1 MSIGRYLAL
10 AGLAFALTACTLL
23 PQAEPVQV
31 YLLPAASL
39 PPASTTKIDRVLRIS
54 RPRASMILSS
64 TRIAVIPAGSQLSS
78 YKGARWSDEA
88 PALLR
93 DRLVELFID
102 DGRFTTVSSDDQH
115 LLTDLDLQGSLAAFQ
130 AEYRN
135 GRPVV
140 VIRYDAHLASSGSQR
155 ILASR
160 RFEVHQPSDG
170 EQLEAVVAA
179 FGQASERLARQLIDW
194 TATQAAAGR

>member
-1 MSIGRYLAL
+1 
-10 AGLAFALTACTLL
+10 
-23 PQAEPVQV
+23 
-31 YLLPAASL
+31 
-39 PPASTTKIDRVLRIS
+39 
-54 RPRASMILSS
+54 
-64 TRIAVIPAGSQLSS
+64 
-78 YKGARWSDEA
+78 
-88 PALLR
+88 
-93 DRLVELFID
+93 
-102 DGRFTTVSSDDQH
+102 
-115 LLTDLDLQGSLAAFQ
+115 
-130 AEYRN
+130 
-135 GRPVV
+135 VV